1 MLPSLSVPLKALA
14 PYGILIYVLGVAVRY
29 GTGSGLGTVLAAI
42 GVAVCLFNEDQR
54 NARPHP

>member
-1 MLPSLSVPLKALA
+1 MLPGLSVPLKVLA

-29 GTGSGLGTVLAAI
+29 GAGSGLGTALAAI
-42 GVAVCLFNEDQR
+42 GVAVFLFNEDQR